1 MKKRK
6 KLSLK
11 QAYYRTFAGLI
22 VLPLL
27 IVLALSL
34 LILGK
39 NYKEQAVE
47 NIESVQKTVAAG
59 LLSDADFMSM
69 RLSQITNVNNNMIM
83 QYAVDLDN
91 GNYEERYEYQE
102 LLDQAGNMIIE
113 PVKDVVSVA
122 FYMKS
127 GNEIFLKSHIR
138 RSLEEIREYQ
148 WYQDALAQPNSV
160 KIG

>member
-22 VLPLL
+22 VLA
-27 IVLALSL
+27 VSL
-34 LILGK
+34 LILK
-39 NYKEQAVE
+39 KYKEQAVE

-91 GNYEERYEYQE
+91 GN
-102 LLDQAGNMIIE
+102 
-113 PVKDVVSVA
+113 
-122 FYMKS
+122 
-127 GNEIFLKSHIR
+127 
-138 RSLEEIREYQ
+138 
-148 WYQDALAQPNSV
+148 DADSS
-160 KIG
+160 KE

>member
-27 IVLALSL
+27 IVLAVSL
-34 LILGK
+34 LILK
-39 NYKEQAVE
+39 KYKEQAVE

-91 GNYEERYEYQE
+91 GN
-102 LLDQAGNMIIE
+102 
-113 PVKDVVSVA
+113 
-122 FYMKS
+122 
-127 GNEIFLKSHIR
+127 
-138 RSLEEIREYQ
+138 
-148 WYQDALAQPNSV
+148 DADSS
-160 KIG
+160 KE